1 MLYVDH
7 FSSTLVIFIVG
18 WYYRPVR
25 IHMDIDSNMK
35 MIGKR
40 YPYLVQYQVHT
51 CPLL

>member
-1 MLYVDH
+1 MIGQCSLMLM
-7 FSSTLVIFIVG
+7 IFIVG

-40 YPYLVQYQVHT
+40 YPYLVQYQVCACT
-51 CPLL
+51 LI